1 MPVSALTATR
11 KDSVDPTHDGL
22 FSSGTLGRYSTYLRE
37 IEEHQVEQMTETAA
51 D

>member
-1 MPVSALTATR
+1 LTGKR
-11 KDSVDPTHDGL
+11 EGLVDPTHDGL
-22 FSSGTLGRYSTYLRE
+22 FSSGTLGRYSGYLRE